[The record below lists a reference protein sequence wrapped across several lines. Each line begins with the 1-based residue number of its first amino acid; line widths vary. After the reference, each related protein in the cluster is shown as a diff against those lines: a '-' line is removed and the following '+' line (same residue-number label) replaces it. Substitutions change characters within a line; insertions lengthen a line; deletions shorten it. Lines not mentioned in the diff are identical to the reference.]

1 MSNALIISGGGAL
14 GAWGVG
20 VSKALVQYEQKTYD
34 TVIGTST
41 GSLMGPLVLAGRF
54 DDLVDAYTSVSQQD
68 IFNVNPFNSSGGIK
82 VLPAAFR
89 VITNKKTLGESLPLK
104 NLIKDFFTVDL
115 FNELRNTDKIF
126 GATVVSLTT
135 ARTDVKILK
144 DNTYDDNVDW
154 IWASANNPVFMSLL
168 EKDNEIWTDG
178 GLKDYASISYVL
190 ENNLAEEI
198 DVILHTTTSILDRNY
213 RESNGIFDLLFRVID
228 VYGADV
234 IQNDIENAK
243 LRVQL
248 QNEVAINFYYMTQAQ
263 KDLIGNSLV
272 FDKIR
277 MTQILNKGFNS
288 VVDGTIIKRAC
299 KVDVQGLIQPL

>member
-1 MSNALIISGGGAL
+1 MSKALIISGGGAR

-20 VSKALVQYEQKTYD
+20 VAKGLVEHEQKSYT

-41 GSLMGPLVLAGRF
+41 GSLMGPLVLAERF
-54 DDLVDAYTSVSQQD
+54 DELVSAYTSVTQKD

-82 VLPAAFR
+82 VIPAAFR

-104 NLIKDFFTVDL
+104 NLIRQFFTVDL
-115 FNELRNTDKIF
+115 FNELRNTNKIF

-135 ARTDVKILK
+135 AATAVKILK
-144 DNTYDDNVDW
+144 DNSYNDNVDW

-168 EKDNEIWTDG
+168 EKDNELWTDG

-190 ENNLAEEI
+190 EHNLADEI
-198 DVILHTTTSILDRNY
+198 DVILHTTPSILDRNY
-213 RESNGIFDLLFRVID
+213 TEVNSVFDFLFRVID
-228 VYGADV
+228 VFGADV

-248 QNEVAINFYYMTQAQ
+248 QNEVAINFYYMKQSQ
-263 KDLIGNSLV
+263 VDLIGNNLT
-272 FDKIR
+272 FDKSK
-277 MTQILNKGFNS
+277 MTQILNEGFDS
-288 VVDGTIIKRAC
+288 VVNGTITKSAC
-299 KVDVQGLIQPL
+299 KVAVNGLIEPA